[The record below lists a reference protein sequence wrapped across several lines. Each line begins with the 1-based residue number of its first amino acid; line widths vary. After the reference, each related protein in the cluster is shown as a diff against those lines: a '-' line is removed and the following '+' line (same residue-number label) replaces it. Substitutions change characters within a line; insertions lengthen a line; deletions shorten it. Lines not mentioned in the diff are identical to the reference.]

1 MKIIIGSDHGGYDLK
16 LEIIEHLK
24 ERGFDVTDVGCDS
37 DKSTDYPIYA
47 KKLTDILSDYISSNN
62 EDYDALGILVCGT
75 GIGMSMAANK
85 VDGIRA
91 ALCHDTFSAEATREH
106 NNANVLCMGARVIGP
121 GLALKVVDTFIDTP
135 FSKDERHVRRVSM
148 YS

>member
-37 DKSTDYPIYA
+37 DKATDYPIYA

>member
-1 MKIIIGSDHGGYDLK
+1 MKIIIGSDHGGYHLK

-24 ERGFDVTDVGCDS
+24 GRGFEVVDVGSDS
-37 DKSTDYPIYA
+37 DESTDYPIYA
-47 KKLTDILSDYISSNN
+47 KKLTDAIAGDITANNVDY
-62 EDYDALGILVCGT
+62 ETLGILVCGT

-85 VDGIRA
+85 VEGIRA

-135 FSKDERHVRRVSM
+135 FSKDERHVRRISM